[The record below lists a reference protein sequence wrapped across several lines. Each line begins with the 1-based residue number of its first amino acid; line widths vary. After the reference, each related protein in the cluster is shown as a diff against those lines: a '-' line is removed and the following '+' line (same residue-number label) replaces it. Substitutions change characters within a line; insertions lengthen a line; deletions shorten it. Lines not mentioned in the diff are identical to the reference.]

1 MALNINTN
9 NYSQAVQKNLSAS
22 QSGLMTS
29 MQRLSSGTRIN
40 SSADDAAGLA
50 ISDRMNSTIKAQTVA
65 MRNVSDATSMMQVAD
80 GAAGDITSS
89 LQRMKELATQAA
101 NGTLQTSDRS
111 ALQLEFK
118 NLQNEVTR
126 TASGAKF
133 NGTSLLNDSNATG
146 KIVQIGGAASDTLTV
161 NTADLRAS
169 VSGMSVGSS
178 SINVTMRS
186 LANSALAAID
196 SAIDKVNTT
205 RSNFGANMNRLS
217 SISSQLSTS
226 IQTQSAART
235 RIMDTDYAAETASL
249 SRTQVLQQ
257 AGMAM
262 LSQANSLPQQVLS
275 LLK

>member
-101 NGTLQTSDRS
+101 NGTLQTSDRT

-146 KIVQIGGAASDTLTV
+146 KTVQIGGSATDTLTV

>member
-9 NYSQAVQKNLSAS
+9 TYSQAVQKNLSTS

-29 MQRLSSGTRIN
+29 MQRLSSGMRIN

-50 ISDRMNSTIKAQTVA
+50 ISDRMNSLIKSQNVA
-65 MRNVSDATSMMQVAD
+65 LRNVNDGTSMMQVAD

-101 NGTLQTSDRS
+101 NGTLGSTDRD
-111 ALQLEFK
+111 ALQSEFS
-118 NLQNEVTR
+118 NLQSEISR
-126 TASGAKF
+126 TANGATF
-133 NGTSLLNDSNATG
+133 NGKSILNDSSAGTTS
-146 KIVQIGGAASDTLTV
+146 IQIGAAAADTVTIS
-161 NTADLRAS
+161 NADLRAS
-169 VSGMSVGSS
+169 TLSVGTSVAIS
-178 SINVTMRS
+178 GSTGTGAQDAMT
-186 LANSALAAID
+186 AID
-196 SAIDKVNTT
+196 TAINTVNST
-205 RSNFGANMNRLS
+205 RAGFGASMNRLS

-226 IQTQSAART
+226 IQNQNAAKS
-235 RIMDTDYAAETASL
+235 RITDTDYASETANL

-275 LLK
+275 LLR

>member
-9 NYSQAVQKNLSAS
+9 TYSQAVQKNLSSS

-29 MQRLSSGTRIN
+29 MQRLSSGSRIN
-40 SSADDAAGLA
+40 GAADDAAGLA
-50 ISDRMNSTIKAQTVA
+50 ISDRMNSLIKSQNVA
-65 MRNVSDATSMMQVAD
+65 LRNVNDATSMMQVAD
-80 GAAGDITSS
+80 GAAGDIGSS

-111 ALQLEFK
+111 ALQTEFN
-118 NLQNEVTR
+118 NLQKEISR
-126 TASGAKF
+126 TADSAKF
-133 NGTSLLNDSNATG
+133 NGTSVLNDSNATA
-146 KIVQIGGAASDTLTV
+146 KVIQIGNTASDTLSV
-161 NTADLRAS
+161 NAANLRAS
-169 VSGMSVGSS
+169 ASGMSVGSS
-178 SINVTMRS
+178 SINVSSRS
-186 LANSALAAID
+186 GAASAMTAID

-217 SISSQLSTS
+217 SISAQLSTS
-226 IQTQSAART
+226 IQNQSAAKS
-235 RIMDTDYAAETASL
+235 RITDTDYATETASL

-275 LLK
+275 LLR